1 MSDTHSD
8 SLVFFGITGDLAYKQ
23 IFPALQSMIQRGL
36 LDMPIIGVAGR
47 PWSVDRLLE
56 HIHDSLQA
64 AGHVDQAAFGKLRPR
79 LQYISGDYNDPTTYN
94 KIRAAL
100 GSAKRPLYYLAIPPS
115 MFGSVVEGLQKS
127 GSADNARV
135 VVEKPFGRDLA
146 SAQSLNQILHT
157 VFPESSIFR
166 IDHYLGK
173 EPVQNIAYFRFANSF
188 LEPIWNR
195 NYIKSVE
202 ITMAE
207 DFGVGTRGKFYEEA
221 GAIRD
226 VLQNHLLQL
235 VAVLTMDAP
244 SGANLDAFRDEKG
257 RVLKSVLPL
266 EPANVVRG
274 QYRGYRQE
282 DGVDPNSQVETYAA
296 VKLFID
302 NWRWAGVPFY
312 IRTGKD
318 LPVTVTEI
326 MVELNRPPQAV
337 FGEIEPERSNYYR
350 FRISPVVKISLGA
363 RVKVAGEVMRG
374 EETELVVVHHSPD
387 ELTPYD
393 RLLTSAMEGDG
404 TLFVREDSVEAQWR
418 IVYPIL
424 GNVTPIHEYDQKSWG
439 PPEADQLIAH
449 DGGWYNPTTDDT
461 GASSPQP
468 AQEKS

>member
-235 VAVLTMDAP
+235 GAVLTMDAP

-418 IVYPIL
+418 IVDPIL